1 MKNRYLIIPTI
12 LIFVWVF
19 MACATP
25 PIDDMNRAQDAV
37 LRAENDAN
45 AVNYASPTLLQAR
58 DALSRMQ
65 AEADARRYDAARNLA
80 AEAISHAE
88 RAIADGRAGA
98 ARAREEAEN
107 VIRNLDDLMAQT
119 STAVSNARRVPNTQ
133 IDFNAIS
140 REMDLAQRALDET
153 KQSFQAGNYRDVIS
167 RGQIIRS
174 MLSDINSR
182 LIEAIQATSRKQ

>member
-1 MKNRYLIIPTI
+1 MKKKYLIFTLI
-12 LIFVWVF
+12 LTFLWVF
-19 MACATP
+19 ISCATP

-58 DALSRMQ
+58 DALARME

-80 AEAISHAE
+80 SEAINYAE
-88 RAIADGRAGA
+88 RAMADGRAGA
-98 ARAREEAEN
+98 ARARDEAES

-119 STAVSNARRVPNTQ
+119 SNAINNARQVPNLQ
-133 IDFNAIS
+133 IDFDSIS
-140 REMDLAQRALDET
+140 REMDLAGRALDET

-174 MLSDINSR
+174 MLFENNYSAFLS
-182 LIEAIQATSRKQ
+182 TSKQ

>member
-1 MKNRYLIIPTI
+1 MKKLYKIIPLI
-12 LIFVWVF
+12 LIFLWVF
-19 MACATP
+19 AACATP

-80 AEAISHAE
+80 IEAINHAE
-88 RAIADGRAGA
+88 RAIADGRAA
-98 ARAREEAEN
+98 EIRAREEAEN
-107 VIRNLDDLMAQT
+107 VIRNLEELMTQT
-119 STAVSNARRVPNTQ
+119 SNAINNARQVPNLQ

-140 REMDLAQRALDET
+140 REMDLAQRAFDET
-153 KQSFQAGNYRDVIS
+153 RQSFQAGNYRDVIS

-174 MLSDINSR
+174 ILSDINSR
-182 LIEAIQATSRKQ
+182 LAEAVQATSRKQ